1 MKIINK
7 IYKWNGTLKHRA
19 RTDYII
25 LHHAASVSC
34 SPDDIHR
41 IHVNNGWTG
50 IGYHYFIRKDGS
62 IYTGRPID
70 VVGAHTSDY
79 NSQAIGVC
87 FEGNYETDNIMP
99 DAQKKS
105 GQELISHLK
114 SIYHNVQVKKHKDFN
129 ATACPGKY
137 FPFEE
142 IKKGVQEMTLDK
154 AIEIVKTKAGLEQKT
169 IDFMLCY
176 KYGEELITKLAK
188 TMEG

>member
-1 MKIINK
+1 MKIIENK
-7 IYKWNGTLKHRA
+7 YNWNGNLTKRNK
-19 RTDYII
+19 TNYII
-25 LHHAASVSC
+25 LHHMAGYGSAN
-34 SPDDIHR
+34 DIHR
-41 IHVNNGWTG
+41 IHLNQGWTG
-50 IGYHYFIRKDGS
+50 IGYHYFVRKDGS

-70 VVGAHTSDY
+70 MVGAHTSDY
-79 NSQAIGVC
+79 NSQAVGIC
-87 FEGNYETDNIMP
+87 FEGNYEADTIMP
-99 DAQKKS
+99 DIQKKS
-105 GQELISHLK
+105 GQELITYLK
-114 SIYHNVQVKKHKDFN
+114 GIYPNAQVKMHKDFN

-188 TMEG
+188 AMEG